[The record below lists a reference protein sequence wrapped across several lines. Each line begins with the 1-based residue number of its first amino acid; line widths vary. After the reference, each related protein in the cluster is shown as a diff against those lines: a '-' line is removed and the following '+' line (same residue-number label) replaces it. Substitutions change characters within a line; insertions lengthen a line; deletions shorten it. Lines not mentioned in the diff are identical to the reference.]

1 MNTTNNT
8 PQKITMYTTEY
19 CGDCIR
25 AKAFFEANNIEY
37 IKISLEGNEEAT
49 NFVMKINNGYRS
61 VPTIIFPD
69 GSILVE
75 PNNRELKEKIS
86 SLKSQ
91 AE

>member
-1 MNTTNNT
+1 MNTINNN
-8 PQKITMYTTEY
+8 PEKITMYTTEY

-49 NFVMKINNGYRS
+49 NFVMKVNNGYKS

-75 PNNRELKEKIS
+75 PSNRDLKEKIS
-86 SLKSQ
+86 SLKPR
-91 AE
+91 AG

>member
-1 MNTTNNT
+1 
-8 PQKITMYTTEY
+8 MYTTEY

-25 AKAFFEANNIEY
+25 AKAFFEENNIEY